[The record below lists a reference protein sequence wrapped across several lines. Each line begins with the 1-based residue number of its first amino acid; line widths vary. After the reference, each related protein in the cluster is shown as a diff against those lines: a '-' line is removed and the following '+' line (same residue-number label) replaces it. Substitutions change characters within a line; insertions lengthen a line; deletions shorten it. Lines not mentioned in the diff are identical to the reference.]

1 MGSSDPDD
9 YCPFTKAI
17 EHLGDRWS
25 LLILRQ
31 RGTVGPLGFNALAT
45 GIPGRISRSVLLDR
59 LRRLEDLGLI
69 CRGNRHDRE
78 LPYRLTAAGHGL
90 MPMLLE
96 LRGWAATWFPDDPAL
111 VERDPDVLPGWLAR
125 RLDPAM
131 LPRREVVLEI
141 RSRGRAVHR
150 GWLVLRSDVEPYGCF
165 EDPMLDQSRYLYVE
179 AGTPV
184 LVALAHGRRDW
195 SRAINDGTVVVSGD
209 PVLARELPRW
219 FRPADAAPREPLAH
233 FEGLGEVHGRA

>member
-31 RGTVGPLGFNALAT
+31 LVAVGPQGFNALAA
-45 GIPGRISRSVLLDR
+45 GVPGRISRSVLLDR
-59 LRRLEDLGLI
+59 LHRLEDLGLI
-69 CRGNRHDRE
+69 RRGDRHDRE
-78 LPYRLTAAGHGL
+78 LPYRLTAAGEGL
-90 MPMLLE
+90 LPMFLE
-96 LRGWAATWFPDDPAL
+96 LRGWAATWLPDDVAL

-125 RLDPAM
+125 RLDPAT

-141 RSRGRAVHR
+141 VARGRAVHR
-150 GWLVLRSDVEPYGCF
+150 GWLVLRSGAEPYGCL
-165 EDPMLDQSRYLYVE
+165 EDPMLDQSRYVYLE

-184 LVALAHGRRDW
+184 LLALARGRRDW
-195 SRAINDGTVVVSGD
+195 SQAIDDGTVVVSGD
-209 PVLARELPRW
+209 PALAAELPRW
-219 FRPADAAPREPLAH
+219 FRPADAVLVPPAAPTAP
-233 FEGLGEVHGRA
+233 

>member
-31 RGTVGPLGFNALAT
+31 LGAVGPLGFNALAT
-45 GIPGRISRSVLLDR
+45 GIPGRIPRSVLLDR
-59 LRRLEDLGLI
+59 IRRLEDLGLI

-78 LPYRLTAAGHGL
+78 LPYRLTAAGHGP

-96 LRGWAATWFPDDPAL
+96 LRGWAATWFPDDPTL

-131 LPRREVVLEI
+131 LPRREVLLEI
-141 RSRGRAVHR
+141 RSRGRAVHC
-150 GWLVLRSDVEPYGCF
+150 GWLVLRSEVEPYGCLD
-165 EDPMLDQSRYLYVE
+165 DPMLDRRGTSTWKPARRCCSRS
-179 AGTPV
+179 PM
-184 LVALAHGRRDW
+184 VAETGRRP
-195 SRAINDGTVVVSGD
+195 STTEQSSS
-209 PVLARELPRW
+209 
-219 FRPADAAPREPLAH
+219 PATRCSPGNCHAGSVPPTPNTLSC
-233 FEGLGEVHGRA
+233 GGE